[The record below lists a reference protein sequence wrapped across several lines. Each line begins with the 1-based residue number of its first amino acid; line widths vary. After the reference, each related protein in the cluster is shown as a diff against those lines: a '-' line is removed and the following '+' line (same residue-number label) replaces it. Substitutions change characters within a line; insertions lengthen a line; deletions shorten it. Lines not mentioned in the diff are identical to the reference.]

1 MSRPEK
7 SEAFILQLKAKSG
20 SIKPEEQERL
30 DLLQTKMSGF
40 FREKIQRAIKAP
52 SGLIPIHSPQ
62 RPQPVQPKIEIK
74 PTQKNLFN
82 SDAPKLL
89 KVTSNPSDDLRQR
102 KIPFNPIGLQ
112 TQNTKPI
119 APTNV
124 VQQKA
129 QSKLQTSEQKEREY
143 LSNLE
148 PNLIKLPVVKI
159 PPIQPKQSNNDTGFA
174 DSFVAQVINRTSSNS
189 TNIPIEQA
197 NLITEKV
204 APHKLTALDGVALKP
219 KSKSEFAESFIPQ
232 VINRTNKKQNN
243 SLEETSSLALLATE
257 KVAPHKLTA
266 LDGIALKPKAK
277 IEFDEPTHKIQF
289 KDLENKPL
297 SLKNQSRATFTLKQ
311 TQPDRFDPI
320 QSQAA
325 VNSNK
330 KRSPQIE
337 NNSTTPDL
345 QTFPTSI
352 AEAKQAIL
360 STIAGWAKDIPGYYL
375 LRVILGK
382 DPITKES
389 IPRNAANIIRG
400 VISLIPGGDA
410 FINK

>member
-1 MSRPEK
+1 M
-7 SEAFILQLKAKSG
+7 
-20 SIKPEEQERL
+20 
-30 DLLQTKMSGF
+30 
-40 FREKIQRAIKAP
+40 
-52 SGLIPIHSPQ
+52 
-62 RPQPVQPKIEIK
+62 
-74 PTQKNLFN
+74 
-82 SDAPKLL
+82 
-89 KVTSNPSDDLRQR
+89 
-102 KIPFNPIGLQ
+102 
-112 TQNTKPI
+112 
-119 APTNV
+119 
-124 VQQKA
+124 
-129 QSKLQTSEQKEREY
+129 
-143 LSNLE
+143 
-148 PNLIKLPVVKI
+148 PVVKI

-204 APHKLTALDGVALKP
+204 APHKLTALDGIALKP
-219 KSKSEFAESFIPQ
+219 KSKSKFADSFIPQ
-232 VINRTNKKQNN
+232 VINRTNNKQNS
-243 SLEETSSLALLATE
+243 SLEETSSLA
-257 KVAPHKLTA
+257 P
-266 LDGIALKPKAK
+266 LKPKSK
-277 IEFDEPTHKIQF
+277 SKFDQPTHKIQF

-297 SLKNQSRATFTLKQ
+297 ELKSEPRATFTLKQ
-311 TQPDRFDPI
+311 SQLDQFDPI

-360 STIAGWAKDIPGYYL
+360 STIAGWAQDIPGYYL

-382 DPITKES
+382 DLITKES

-400 VISLIPGGDA
+400 VISLIPGGERLYQQMNETGAIDRGGA
-410 FINK
+410 WLDKNIAKLNLTWENVSKLMGKAWDSLSLWDFRSPSKVFGKIKKVFLPLTSRIINFAKAAGNKLLEFILEGALKLAGPPRTESDGSAKRGRRSLY